1 MTDFECNPVGT
12 AEALRRIEAHPLST
26 QIVSLRCAMLSQ
38 HETIRELSERLH
50 AAWLIDEKKVA
61 FSARALTEHFG
72 VNATD
77 ARRYAK
83 TVLEAASARAS
94 RASGIGGNDG

>member
-12 AEALRRIEAHPLST
+12 AEALRRLEDDPLAR
-26 QIVSLRCAMLSQ
+26 QIIRMRVAMLSQ
-38 HETIRELSERLH
+38 TETIRELSEKFHKASL
-50 AAWLIDEKKVA
+50 LDKQKVA
-61 FSARALTEHFG
+61 FSARALTEQFG
-72 VNATD
+72 VNAAD

-83 TVLEAASARAS
+83 TIFEAASARAS